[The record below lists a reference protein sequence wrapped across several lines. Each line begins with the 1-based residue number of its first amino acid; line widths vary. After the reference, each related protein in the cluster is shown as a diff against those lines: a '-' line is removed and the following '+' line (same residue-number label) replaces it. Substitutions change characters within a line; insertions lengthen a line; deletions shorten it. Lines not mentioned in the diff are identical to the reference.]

1 MSYLIPYESEAI
13 ATARDREIA
22 IEHFGGLDGKTTA
35 IFATITY
42 EGQAGLLV
50 PDDPLTIEDFEAVFT
65 EQEWSRKITI
75 GLGL

>member
-1 MSYLIPYESEAI
+1 MSYLIPYDSEAI

-35 IFATITY
+35 VFATITY
-42 EGQAGLLV
+42 EEQAGLLV
-50 PDDPLTIEDFEAVFT
+50 PNDPLTIEDFEAVFT
-65 EQEWSRKITI
+65 EKEWSSRITI

>member
-22 IEHFGGLDGKTTA
+22 NEHFGGLDGKTTA
-35 IFATITY
+35 VFATITY
-42 EGQAGLLV
+42 EGQAVLLV

-65 EQEWSRKITI
+65 EAEWRSRITI

>member
-1 MSYLIPYESEAI
+1 LL
-13 ATARDREIA
+13 RHEIERLL

-35 IFATITY
+35 VFAAITY

-50 PDDPLTIEDFEAVFT
+50 PDDPLTIEDFEAVYSPR
-65 EQEWSRKITI
+65 QEWNSRITI

>member
-1 MSYLIPYESEAI
+1 MSYLIPYDTEAI

-22 IEHFGGLDGKTTA
+22 NEHFGGLDGKTTA
-35 IFATITY
+35 VFAAITY

-65 EQEWSRKITI
+65 EAEWNSRITI

>member
-13 ATARDREIA
+13 ATTRDREIA

-35 IFATITY
+35 IFAAITY

-50 PDDPLTIEDFEAVFT
+50 PNDPLTIEDFEAVFT
-65 EQEWSRKITI
+65 EAEWRSRITI